1 MGVENR
7 IFIAPTEVRTSNY
20 HARGNSLYPLRYP
33 GSILVRIIHKIE
45 FSQGPTRASVFS
57 FQMLAH
63 EYNSIIMTKVS
74 HYNNHM
80 NVSQLYIQERIS
92 SWILVSEIGYPK
104 M

>member
-7 IFIAPTEVRTSNY
+7 IFTAPTEVRTSNY
-20 HARGNSLYPLRYP
+20 HARSDSLYSLRYP
-33 GSILVRIIHKIE
+33 GPILVRIIHNIE

-57 FQMLAH
+57 FQMFAH

-74 HYNNHM
+74 DYNNHM
-80 NVSQLYIQERIS
+80 NVSQLYIQERGS
-92 SWILVSEIGYPK
+92 SWIFVSEIGYPK